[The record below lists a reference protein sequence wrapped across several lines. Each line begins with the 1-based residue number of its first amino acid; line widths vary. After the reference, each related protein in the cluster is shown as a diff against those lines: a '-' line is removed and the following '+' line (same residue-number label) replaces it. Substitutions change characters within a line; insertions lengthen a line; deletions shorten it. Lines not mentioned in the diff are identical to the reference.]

1 MSDFLEEFINEPQ
14 SIYNPYYQLE
24 TGEVYDKDAQDFV
37 DKESS
42 TYKEFLSA
50 GGEPLSIGEKGYT
63 LEQLKRSVLKF
74 YGWPIG
80 ECLLTVDELRT
91 KLQAELEAES
101 AKFEENLNKDMFFTS
116 SLGFKVNGDRRTRSN
131 IEDLIS
137 MLTNDITPVSYRDF
151 NNQEQKL
158 TRPQLKTIRTE
169 HLQNGLD
176 LYQQKWQKQAEL
188 QVAKSKEELKTV
200 NLEFTF
206 KDYSIKE

>member
-1 MSDFLEEFINEPQ
+1 MSDFLNELMDDTQ
-14 SIYNPYYQLE
+14 SIYNPYYQLD

-37 DKESS
+37 DQENPE
-42 TYKEFLSA
+42 YQEFLNA

-80 ECLLTVDELRT
+80 ECLLTEEELRA
-91 KLQAELEAES
+91 KLQAELESTS
-101 AKFEENLNKDMFFTS
+101 AKFEENLNKAMFFTS

-137 MLTNDITPVSYRDF
+137 MLPDDTTTVSYRDF
-151 NNQEQKL
+151 NNEEQKL
-158 TRPQLKTIRTE
+158 TRPQLKIILTE

-188 QVAKSKEELKTV
+188 QAAKSKEELKAV
-200 NLEFTF
+200 NLDFSF
-206 KDYSIKE
+206 KDYSSKE